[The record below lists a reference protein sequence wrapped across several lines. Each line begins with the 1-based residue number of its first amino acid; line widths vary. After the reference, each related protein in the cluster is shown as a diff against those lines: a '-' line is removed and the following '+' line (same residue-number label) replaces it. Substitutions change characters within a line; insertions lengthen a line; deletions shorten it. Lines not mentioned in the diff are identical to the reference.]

1 MQNYNFFSLYENILI
16 WLDKNILAQH
26 VLVQAAIIGGVIGL
40 SYIFSRKLVQFRC
53 HDSSG
58 SDSKSVFFSGKDI
71 TYIMLFLF
79 GWIAV
84 CFAKEIKLQYHL
96 IEIFASIAGAS
107 GIAHFIAYTVKSYVL
122 RHMLIPI
129 VWFLAILRIL
139 GLHDFVFHALSQ
151 ASFTLGSLKV
161 SLLSIG
167 EGIVTLLL
175 MVWVAK
181 MCSAFLE
188 KRIMLAGQLTS
199 AQKIIFCKIM
209 KGGLIVIALT
219 IAMHV
224 MGIDFAA
231 LTFFSGAFGIGLGF
245 GLQKPISNLVSGIIL
260 ALDNSIKP
268 GDVMVVGGKRGW
280 INSIG
285 VRHVSIVTDDGV
297 EHLIPNEILMTS
309 QVENWSYSNSNVRIH
324 VSVSIAHTADL
335 HKACSL
341 LMEVVKAHPRILH
354 DPEPSCVL
362 SGFENAGLNL
372 DLRAW
377 INDPIK
383 GITKL
388 QSDILFAAWEKF
400 KQHGIEIS
408 LPQLDV
414 YMKQ

>member
-1 MQNYNFFSLYENILI
+1 MQNFNFFFLYDNILI

-26 VLVQAAIIGGVIGL
+26 ALVQAAIILGVIGL
-40 SYIFSRKLVQFRC
+40 SYIVSRKLVQFRRR
-53 HDSSG
+53 DDG
-58 SDSKSVFFSGKDI
+58 NESKPVFFSGKDI
-71 TYIMLFLF
+71 TYITLFLF

-84 CFAKEIKLQYHL
+84 CLAKEIKIEYRL
-96 IEIFASIAGAS
+96 IEIFASIAAAS
-107 GIAHFIAYTVKSYVL
+107 GIAHFIAYTVKSYAL
-122 RHMLIPI
+122 RHVMVPI
-129 VWFLAILRIL
+129 VWFMTILRIV
-139 GLHDFVFHALSQ
+139 GLHDFVLHALAQ
-151 ASFTLGSLKV
+151 VSFTLGSLKI
-161 SLLSIG
+161 SLLSLG
-167 EGIVTLLL
+167 EGIITLLL
-175 MVWVAK
+175 MAWVAK

-188 KRIMLAGQLTS
+188 KQIMLAKQMTS

-209 KGGLIVIALT
+209 KGVLIVIAVT
-219 IAMHV
+219 IALHV
-224 MGIDFAA
+224 MGINFAA
-231 LTFFSGAFGIGLGF
+231 LTFFSGALGVGLGF

-285 VRHVSIVTDDGV
+285 IRHVSIVTDDGI

-335 HKACSL
+335 HKACTL
-341 LMEVVKAHPRILH
+341 LIEVAKAHPRILQ
-354 DPEPSCVL
+354 DPAPSCTL

-372 DLRAW
+372 DLRIW

-383 GITKL
+383 GISKL